1 MIKGNILCTI
11 CARKGSKGLKGK
23 NYLTLLGKPLIKH
36 TIEQA
41 NKSKLFTKIVVSS
54 DSKKIINIS
63 KKETDYAIS
72 RSKKLSNDHSS
83 KVDAIKD
90 ALLRAE
96 KHFKL
101 RFDIVVD
108 LDVTSPLRSKNDIKN
123 ALDLFIKK
131 KPGNLVSGYKARRN
145 PYFNQVMYKNSY
157 LDVVCNSKK
166 KIVRRQSAPQI
177 YDLNA
182 SIYIWNRNSLLS
194 SIKTI
199 NKKTILFEMPYSR
212 SIDIDDELDFM
223 MVKYILQKKLNK

>member
-54 DSKKIINIS
+54 DSKKIINTS

-90 ALLRAE
+90 ALIRAE

-131 KPGNLVSGYKARRN
+131 EPGNLVSGYKARRN

-223 MVKYILQKKLNK
+223 IVKCILQKKLNK

>member
-63 KKETDYAIS
+63 KKETDYTIS
-72 RSKKLSNDHSS
+72 RTKKLSNDHSS

-212 SIDIDDELDFM
+212 SIDIDDKLDFM

>member
-63 KKETDYAIS
+63 KKETDYTIS
-72 RSKKLSNDHSS
+72 RTKKLSNDHSS

-108 LDVTSPLRSKNDIKN
+108 LDVTSPLRSKSDIKN

-145 PYFNQVMYKNSY
+145 PYFNQVMYKNS
-157 LDVVCNSKK
+157 
-166 KIVRRQSAPQI
+166 
-177 YDLNA
+177 
-182 SIYIWNRNSLLS
+182 
-194 SIKTI
+194 
-199 NKKTILFEMPYSR
+199 
-212 SIDIDDELDFM
+212 
-223 MVKYILQKKLNK
+223 

>member
-63 KKETDYAIS
+63 KKETDYTIS
-72 RSKKLSNDHSS
+72 RTKKLSNDHSS

-108 LDVTSPLRSKNDIKN
+108 LDVTSPLRSKSDIKN
-123 ALDLFIKK
+123 DLDLFIKK

>member
-108 LDVTSPLRSKNDIKN
+108 LDVTSPLRSKSDIKN

-223 MVKYILQKKLNK
+223 IVKCILQKKLNK

>member
-63 KKETDYAIS
+63 KKETDYTIS
-72 RSKKLSNDHSS
+72 RTKKLSNDHSS

-108 LDVTSPLRSKNDIKN
+108 LDVTSPLRSKSDIKN

-182 SIYIWNRNSLLS
+182 SIYIWNRKSLLS

-212 SIDIDDELDFM
+212 SIDIDDKLDFM

>member
-63 KKETDYAIS
+63 KKETDYTIS
-72 RSKKLSNDHSS
+72 RTKKLSNDHSS

-108 LDVTSPLRSKNDIKN
+108 LDVTSPLRSKSDIKN

>member
-212 SIDIDDELDFM
+212 SIDIDDKLDFM

>member
-182 SIYIWNRNSLLS
+182 SIYIG
-194 SIKTI
+194 
-199 NKKTILFEMPYSR
+199 
-212 SIDIDDELDFM
+212 
-223 MVKYILQKKLNK
+223 

>member
-1 MIKGNILCTI
+1 M
-11 CARKGSKGLKGK
+11 
-23 NYLTLLGKPLIKH
+23 
-36 TIEQA
+36 
-41 NKSKLFTKIVVSS
+41 
-54 DSKKIINIS
+54 
-63 KKETDYAIS
+63 
-72 RSKKLSNDHSS
+72 
-83 KVDAIKD
+83 
-90 ALLRAE
+90 
-96 KHFKL
+96 
-101 RFDIVVD
+101 
-108 LDVTSPLRSKNDIKN
+108 DVTSPLRSKNDIKN

>member
-63 KKETDYAIS
+63 KKETDYTIS
-72 RSKKLSNDHSS
+72 RTKKLSNDHSS

-108 LDVTSPLRSKNDIKN
+108 LDVTSPLRSKSDIKN

-212 SIDIDDELDFM
+212 SIDIDDKLDFM